1 MCACDRLSGVMV
13 MHKVLFEG
21 AWGSACISASQMLD
35 ISSLVYNY
43 NLMWYELIVYETSY
57 LDL

>member
-1 MCACDRLSGVMV
+1 MV